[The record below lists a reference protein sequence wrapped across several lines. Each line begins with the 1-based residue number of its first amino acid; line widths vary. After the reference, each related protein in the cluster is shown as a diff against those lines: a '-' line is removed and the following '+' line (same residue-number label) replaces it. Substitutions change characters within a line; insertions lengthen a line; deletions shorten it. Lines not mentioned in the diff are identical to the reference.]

1 LLIDNQIITSV
12 LIGLFILNSQF
23 INSQLILKW
32 GDTMTREGLDKSLSD
47 LQQELLLMGSMVEEA
62 IHLAVQS
69 LAKQDLA
76 LAQKIIDG
84 DDAID
89 DLSLKIEEDCIRLI
103 ALQQPIASD
112 LRVITSV
119 LKTVTDLERIAD
131 HGTNIAEI
139 VQRIGTAPLIK
150 PLVSIPK
157 MAILVENMV
166 RDSLKAFVDRDVE
179 FAKATCLKDDEVD
192 KVYEDLFNELTGFI
206 LAGKES
212 YHVVQALNLLFAARY
227 LERVGDH
234 ATNIGESVIYM
245 VTGLR
250 SKLND

>member
-1 LLIDNQIITSV
+1 
-12 LIGLFILNSQF
+12 
-23 INSQLILKW
+23 
-32 GDTMTREGLDKSLSD
+32 MTREGLDKSLSD
-47 LQQELLLMGSMVEEA
+47 LQQELLQMGSMVEDS
-62 IHLAVQS
+62 IHLAVDS

-103 ALQQPIASD
+103 ALQQPIARD

-139 VQRIGTAPLIK
+139 VQRIGTGPLIK
-150 PLVSIPK
+150 PLEKIPQ
-157 MAILVENMV
+157 MADFVESMV
-166 RDSLKAFVDRDVE
+166 RDSLKAFVDRDVD
-179 FAKATCLKDDEVD
+179 FAKKTCLRDDEVD
-192 KVYEDLFNELTGFI
+192 KVYEELLNELTGFI
-206 LAGKES
+206 LAGEEAGP
-212 YHVVQALNLLFAARY
+212 VEQAMNLLFAARY

-234 ATNIGESVIYM
+234 ATNIGERVIYL
-245 VTGLR
+245 VTGKTER
-250 SKLND
+250 Y